1 MRQYL
6 KPEEVHAPSAA
17 VMQEKKELRQDS
29 KVCLHQGLVIAIC
42 QMFNDFSQLRK
53 SVLKDEKKDSKR
65 NGGAHSSKSG
75 GKRQN
80 LKVNTCNHWPLAG
93 HLPVNTL
100 SPWCHRTSS
109 SLVAL

>member
-17 VMQEKKELRQDS
+17 MMQEKKELRQDS

-53 SVLKDEKKDSKR
+53 SVLTRRREEGLETKR
-65 NGGAHSSKSG
+65 RRSQFEVWREAAELEGEY
-75 GKRQN
+75 
-80 LKVNTCNHWPLAG
+80 V
-93 HLPVNTL
+93 
-100 SPWCHRTSS
+100 
-109 SLVAL
+109 